1 MNLINISGNTF
12 YIRGG
17 TNTGLYLFDDNSALI
32 IDPGLSGARP
42 NKIIKIF
49 CLSLIASAKNERK
62 CLGLDW
68 NAIYIKYITDC
79 CILPNPFSFRNLFR
93 RMYALY
99 LDLIMGHRT
108 KRFFNGREKW
118 AKGFENQRV

>member
-42 NKIIKIF
+42 NKIIKI
-49 CLSLIASAKNERK
+49 LNERNIE
-62 CLGLDW
+62 L
-68 NAIYIKYITDC
+68 KYIE
-79 CILPNPFSFRNLFR
+79 INLFEKEVYQYYIEIFPEEER
-93 RMYALY
+93 KPFK
-99 LDLIMGHRT
+99 LIKT
-108 KRFFNGREKW
+108 SYEKRIYKYYRNSI
-118 AKGFENQRV
+118 

>member
-1 MNLINISGNTF
+1 MYFLSVFSLFLLLIKDISHF
-12 YIRGG
+12 EY
-17 TNTGLYLFDDNSALI
+17 
-32 IDPGLSGARP
+32 P
-42 NKIIKIF
+42 IKIF

-99 LDLIMGHRT
+99 LDLIVLMSFLFVRYLCLLLHIYNSIIYRN
-108 KRFFNGREKW
+108 FFSIISCLYRKIDIITC
-118 AKGFENQRV
+118 

>member
-42 NKIIKIF
+42 NKIIKILKNS
-49 CLSLIASAKNERK
+49 LSKFLMLLLYQKKTSVFNNKI
-62 CLGLDW
+62 
-68 NAIYIKYITDC
+68 IYKYIVLIPKVREWLKIDF
-79 CILPNPFSFRNLFR
+79 IKSLP
-93 RMYALY
+93 
-99 LDLIMGHRT
+99 
-108 KRFFNGREKW
+108 
-118 AKGFENQRV
+118 